1 MQRQHLQMS
10 FNGSIVSN
18 HTVNSAHCF
27 SYRLLVRVACMLISI
42 EIGIGIPENPA
53 MTMYGSRTP
62 KIFSTGSIWSL
73 LCDFRSDERT
83 ESYTPN
89 WAERISAPPITK
101 ERPPCVSESRK
112 GCVSGSSLIVSIRKH
127 FSGFLMSSAKLGP
140 LMSVSVLLLCK
151 QNDKTNKKLQLEKVF
166 NRVHSIFDWSDRWLH
181 FISRRQLIAIV
192 VGEDFLLDTLTDL

>member
-1 MQRQHLQMS
+1 MALTSTATSREARLFLEYCHCFLYLLHSLHRHRCRCSHTAMFWGTNISRPNKMQRQHLQMS

-42 EIGIGIPENPA
+42 GIEIGIPENPA

-112 GCVSGSSLIVSIRKH
+112 GCVSGSSLIESIIKH
-127 FSGFLMSSAKLGP
+127 FNGS
-140 LMSVSVLLLCK
+140 
-151 QNDKTNKKLQLEKVF
+151 
-166 NRVHSIFDWSDRWLH
+166 
-181 FISRRQLIAIV
+181 
-192 VGEDFLLDTLTDL
+192 